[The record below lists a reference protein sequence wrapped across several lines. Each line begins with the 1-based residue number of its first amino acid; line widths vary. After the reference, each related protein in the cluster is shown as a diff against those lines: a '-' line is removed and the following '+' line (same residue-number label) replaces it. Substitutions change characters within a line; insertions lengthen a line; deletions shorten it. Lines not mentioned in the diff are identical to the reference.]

1 MPVCRNGRNVEL
13 NEQGAIG
20 KMANT
25 NQLMNELT
33 VKQTDFCLFYIET
46 GNASEAYRRAY
57 EADGMKPETIN
68 RKAAE
73 LMNNGKITA
82 RIGELQAEHRQT
94 HNITVNDLLNELEEA
109 RKIAKENKQAGAMT
123 QATMGKAKL
132 LGLDKQTLEI
142 MGALNVE
149 QKAEIDLSGLN
160 IDELE
165 QLEALIIKG
174 ESK

>member
-1 MPVCRNGRNVEL
+1 
-13 NEQGAIG
+13 
-20 KMANT
+20 
-25 NQLMNELT
+25 
-33 VKQTDFCLFYIET
+33 
-46 GNASEAYRRAY
+46 
-57 EADGMKPETIN
+57 
-68 RKAAE
+68 
-73 LMNNGKITA
+73 
-82 RIGELQAEHRQT
+82 
-94 HNITVNDLLNELEEA
+94 
-109 RKIAKENKQAGAMT
+109 MT

-174 ESK
+174 HLNEMRHS